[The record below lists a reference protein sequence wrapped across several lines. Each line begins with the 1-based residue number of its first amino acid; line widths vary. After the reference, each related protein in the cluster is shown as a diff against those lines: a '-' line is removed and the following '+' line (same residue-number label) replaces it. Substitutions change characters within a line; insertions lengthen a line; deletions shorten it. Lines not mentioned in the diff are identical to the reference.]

1 MDKYDGKKLLKETV
15 ELLHEDFDKKMLKGN
30 LMDIQQYIYD
40 TSKDFKN
47 RFDNKVDGI
56 EKELSEV
63 STIERGTLSE
73 IREGF
78 KKDLFDVNTTK
89 KDVFFL
95 SFHCTFSTF
104 CAKKCFQQA
113 FLHYFHI
120 ESRHFAAQIV
130 IITQILET
138 RRFLFQH

>member
-1 MDKYDGKKLLKETV
+1 MDKYDGKRLLKETV

-30 LMDIQQYIYD
+30 LIDIQQYIYD
-40 TSKDFKN
+40 TSKDFKK

-89 KDVFFL
+89 KDVFAVNDDMVSKDKGRGEF
-95 SFHCTFSTF
+95 
-104 CAKKCFQQA
+104 KRK
-113 FLHYFHI
+113 
-120 ESRHFAAQIV
+120 RK
-130 IITQILET
+130 
-138 RRFLFQH
+138 